1 MKKWLFVFILL
12 FSSFFSKHNYEAK
25 ALNVQTYTARALLDD
40 PTYIAFVIAVAV
52 DVVTCVGNDA
62 VNTVTSGLNGD
73 ISGFASNGLNTVGDL
88 VGNGCH
94 KKLAKGIF
102 GCDTYEDVGLLDSI
116 TEIAGKTKKSRVC
129 AANTITKQILRGA
142 GAIVGMIWMGG
153 CAICGEMAGNALSIL
168 SEMITI
174 KAKYKGALKISE
186 KYEVCLNEDPEADG
200 RPMPYTDSQ
209 IIKLLKLAGEIPSI
223 ENIVDK
229 YNKLCIHDL
238 ENDSYV
244 FKKKDS
250 VIDNIY
256 ITHMTGYSYVY
267 CASVFSACPCIYNLQ
282 HGNVDEP
289 EYEYD
294 ENGVIKVDEETG
306 QLAMINKE
314 DYQQHYAKHCRIIRY
329 KDLYEQTNDLLP
341 VFGDACYDN
350 HGYSKTNIPLSSA
363 FVQCIEDTAKNI
375 FEKPVFS
382 SHRTTTPSND
392 MIAVYARDITYVQKK
407 YENLKKLIQ
416 GRTLESVSDDI
427 EVGLYDKVNDKF
439 YTNKGAG
446 KFEKGGDVDKIN
458 ANYTAIDYIESTGTQ
473 YIDTG
478 APGNSVYGIEFEYLP
493 ISKNQTDQDSIIS
506 GTLDNATF
514 GMYNDINHLY
524 LRWNKKDD
532 YVGEQYPTVST
543 TDKNYIEV
551 IQGKYY
557 INGTEQYDVG
567 EVSFSNDNNNI
578 YIFNNFALNRG
589 SKIKLYSLKLYDENG
604 NLIRDFIPAYRKK
617 GNDIPFRQ
625 DELDAGLAILQSIYY
640 TNSSSDF
647 QTYALE
653 YNCKEGQEGKYTT
666 TKHTT
671 DIYSKYIDG
680 SVVKHATPNCCYTTN
695 DEVNN
700 AETCFSNQ
708 LKQDYA
714 NFSTGIL
721 KDTKSITAS
730 TLINETQKV
739 ETLINL
745 IAEKQ
750 SNASIAFS
758 KKMAISEGT
767 SWTLF
772 DLFRVKIKAL
782 AVVALT
788 LWFFILGWKLLNG
801 EYGEIKQEEIAK
813 LILKVVLCYFMVFN
827 DNMKNFVFN
836 WMINATNGI
845 GMIINETLSS
855 LRAQNDNTFGGKCNF
870 HISNQT
876 VFARYNDTGIV
887 FEAERTEKETKKD
900 SSGEIYHS
908 YNFNCP
914 VNSYTYE
921 IDKEG
926 RRKTV
931 SSAVGL
937 GTYNIGNL
945 YEGEHEIQDINGN
958 NVAITDQDFNL
969 GGFGINLNFWS
980 ETSFIDDCVE
990 YDKHNECIK
999 KNCHVY
1005 ENSNC
1010 SGITT
1015 SDGAGYDFVCNR
1027 YHEITDNEGIKH
1039 SICIDGSCKLN
1050 RTTYIPRPPF
1060 ERPYKYFQF
1069 HDSDKGV
1076 EKILHPHCHRVATP
1090 NEIDDSGLKKVYSYT
1105 LNDYVYVCTQKDTE
1119 MDPGYRIQDL
1129 IDIGLLDPDPSSI
1142 RLFKGLLS
1150 EEQQESLND
1159 IDITTTQKADGTKIQ
1174 DTALTTEIKKLVI
1187 PTAVAT
1193 TNAGGI
1199 VKEID
1204 FSSGNKSTTGFQRQQ
1219 YQKYLTS
1226 RLAYVNKGSNY
1237 PVFKLYGLTRN
1248 YNYVSM
1254 WDMADCKL
1262 MQYLTFS
1269 ASGGSLGSS
1278 IEETLK
1284 SATTT
1289 GVSEKTIKA
1298 AGAAFIEM
1306 LKYIFIAFPFG
1317 AICFII
1323 SMIIGF
1329 MLFLLIA
1336 RAAQQYAMCIFNLVC
1351 VMYLSPFVFVLYL
1364 FNQTEG
1370 AMDEWLGKV
1379 RKNICGACVPFISIS
1394 IFLVI
1399 IDWIFFG
1406 DPAKYKEQQLF
1417 LSNGI
1422 VNPKCYEGNLSSA
1435 PIACLSVRLLNK
1447 YSLNGA
1453 IFEML
1458 FGWFIAIFQKETWT
1472 LALYLLLK
1480 LLIGVA
1486 TIIMLTQ
1493 SLDQI
1498 EQKIYDLLG
1507 GKPDTDIGMGFEG
1520 SAKDA
1525 ITDGAKAGWEVFKA
1539 TGGAPYK
1546 ALYNRALK
1554 PLGNKIKGLFG
1565 GNGKNGGNG
1574 ENGENEKNGGNV
1586 GNGASRPNEANQVK
1600 EPTSSAGNTGEDLE
1614 KQLNTFSQEHTA
1626 LQRGILQQNQQSSDP
1641 VDSISQ
1647 SINHMI
1653 QQNQQSSN
1661 NLNDSSNNNADH
1673 GAQNIDNMIQSLND
1687 MNQRL
1692 SAKFDEVSNS
1702 KKRESKSANTAV
1714 SRPTIDNP
1722 STNTGGSDIGGS
1734 DIGGANGG

>member
-25 ALNVQTYTARALLDD
+25 AQTYRAKSYLDD
-40 PTYIAFVIAVAV
+40 PTYIAFVSMVAV
-52 DVVTCVGNDA
+52 DAITCIGNDA
-62 VNTVTSGLNGD
+62 LNVVESGLNGD
-73 ISGFASNGLNTVGDL
+73 VGGLASNGLKTVGDL
-88 VGNGCH
+88 YGNGCH

-102 GCDTYEDVGLLDSI
+102 ECDSYEDVGLLDSI
-116 TEIAGKTKKSRVC
+116 TELAGKTKKARVC
-129 AANTITKQILRGA
+129 AANTITKTILRG
-142 GAIVGMIWMGG
+142 GGVLSTFIG
-153 CAICGEMAGNALSIL
+153 CALCSNITGNALSIL

-174 KAKYKGALKISE
+174 KAKYKGALQISK

-209 IIKLLKLAGEIPSI
+209 IIKLLKLAGEIPNI

-238 ENDSYV
+238 NNDTYV

-250 VIDNIY
+250 VMDNIY
-256 ITHMTGYSYVY
+256 ITHMTGYAYVY

-282 HGNVDEP
+282 QGNVDEP

-306 QLAMINKE
+306 QLVMIDKE
-314 DYQQHYAKHCRIIRY
+314 DYQKHYAKHCRIIRY
-329 KDLYEQTNDLLP
+329 KDLYEQSNDILP

-350 HGYSKTNIPLSSA
+350 HGYSKTNVPLSSA

-382 SHRTTTPSND
+382 SQRTTTPSND
-392 MIAVYARDITYVQKK
+392 MIAVYARDITYIQKK

-416 GRTLESVSDDI
+416 GRTIEGVIDDI

-446 KFEKGGDVDKIN
+446 KFTKGSDVDKIN

-478 APGNSVYGIEFEYLP
+478 IPGNSVYGIEFEYLP
-493 ISKNQTDQDSIIS
+493 LSTSNTLYDSIVS

-514 GMYNDINHLY
+514 GFYNDINHLY
-524 LRWNKKDD
+524 LRWNKNDND
-532 YVGEQYPTVST
+532 NLGGQYPEVSAAE
-543 TDKNYIEV
+543 KNYIEV
-551 IQGKYY
+551 KDGQYY
-557 INGTEQYDVG
+557 INGQKQYDIDKIA
-567 EVSFSNDNNNI
+567 FSNDNNNI
-578 YIFNNFALNRG
+578 YIFNNFNLNRG

-604 NLIRDFIPAYRKK
+604 NLIRDFVPAYRKK
-617 GNDIPFRQ
+617 GDDIPFRQ
-625 DELDAGLAILQSIYY
+625 DELDAGLAILKSIYY
-640 TNSSSDF
+640 TNSASDF

-671 DIYSKYIDG
+671 DIYNKYIEG
-680 SVVKHATPNCCYTTN
+680 SVVKNATPNCCYLTN
-695 DEVNN
+695 DEINN
-700 AETCFSNQ
+700 NETCFSNQ
-708 LKQDYA
+708 LKQDYE

-730 TLINETQKV
+730 TLINETNKI

-758 KKMAISEGT
+758 KKMTISEGT

-801 EYGEIKQEEIAK
+801 EYGEIKQAEIAK
-813 LILKVVLCYFMVFN
+813 IILKVVLCYFMVFN

-836 WMINATNGI
+836 WMINAANGI

-855 LRAQNDNTFGGKCNF
+855 LRSQNDNTFGGKCNF
-870 HISNQT
+870 HISNQNI
-876 VFARYNDTGIV
+876 FARYNDTGIII
-887 FEAERTEKETKKD
+887 EATKEIEKEKTDNNGNK
-900 SSGEIYHS
+900 YYS
-908 YNFNCP
+908 YKFSCP
-914 VNSYTYE
+914 VNGFTYE
-921 IDKEG
+921 IDKDG
-926 RRKTV
+926 KRKTETKRTNV
-931 SSAVGL
+931 KIL
-937 GTYNIGNL
+937 L
-945 YEGEHEIQDINGN
+945 DIN
-958 NVAITDQDFNL
+958 
-969 GGFGINLNFWS
+969 WS
-980 ETSFIDDCVE
+980 TTTSFIDDCIT
-990 YDKHNECIK
+990 YDEHNECVK
-999 KNCHVY
+999 KNCHIY

-1010 SGITT
+1010 SSITT

-1027 YHEITDNEGIKH
+1027 YHEIIDDEGVRH
-1039 SICIDGSCKLN
+1039 SICIDGTCKLN

-1076 EKILHPHCHRVATP
+1076 EKILHPHCHNVATP
-1090 NEIDDSGLKKVYSYT
+1090 NEINDSGLKKIYSYT

-1129 IDIGLLDPDPSSI
+1129 IDIGLLDPDPPSI

-1150 EEQQESLND
+1150 EEQQNALND
-1159 IDITTTQKADGTKIQ
+1159 IDITTTQTTDGKTIQ

-1193 TNAGGI
+1193 TNVGGI

-1204 FSSGNKSTTGFQRQQ
+1204 FSVGNKSTTGFQRQQ

-1254 WDMADCKL
+1254 WDMVDCKF

-1269 ASGGSLGSS
+1269 ASGGSLGDN

-1298 AGAAFIEM
+1298 AGVAFIEM
-1306 LKYIFIAFPFG
+1306 LKYIFLAFPFG

-1323 SMIIGF
+1323 SMIIGL
-1329 MLFLLIA
+1329 MLFLLVA

-1364 FNQTEG
+1364 FNQTES
-1370 AMDEWLGKV
+1370 AMGEWLDKV
-1379 RKNICGACVPFISIS
+1379 KKNICGACIPFISIS

-1406 DPAKYKEQQLF
+1406 DPAKYKDQQLF
-1417 LSNGI
+1417 LSTGI
-1422 VNPKCYEGNLSSA
+1422 INPKCYDGHLSDA
-1435 PIACLSVRLLNK
+1435 PIACLSTRLLNK
-1447 YSLNGA
+1447 YSLNGG
-1453 IFEML
+1453 IFELL
-1458 FGWFIAIFQKETWT
+1458 FGCVKALFQKETWQ
-1472 LALYLLLK
+1472 LALYLLFK
-1480 LLIGVA
+1480 LLLGVA
-1486 TIIMLTQ
+1486 SIMMLTQ
-1493 SLDQI
+1493 VLDQI
-1498 EQKIYDLLG
+1498 EQKIYDLFG
-1507 GKPDTDIGMGFEG
+1507 GKPETDIGMGFEG

-1546 ALYNRALK
+1546 AFYNRALK
-1554 PLGNKIKGLFG
+1554 PLIDKITGNSG
-1565 GNGKNGGNG
+1565 NGGNG
-1574 ENGENEKNGGNV
+1574 GGSGGGGSGSGSGSGS
-1586 GNGASRPNEANQVK
+1586 GN
-1600 EPTSSAGNTGEDLE
+1600 SSAPRGNEVNNIPYNQFANMIGGMQGNNFQYNQLANMMGGMQGNNQITKANDSHIEQLTQQLQDMNSKMSAKLLE
-1614 KQLNTFSQEHTA
+1614 MEGGANKGKST
-1626 LQRGILQQNQQSSDP
+1626 SDE
-1641 VDSISQ
+1641 
-1647 SINHMI
+1647 
-1653 QQNQQSSN
+1653 
-1661 NLNDSSNNNADH
+1661 SSNNNNTD
-1673 GAQNIDNMIQSLND
+1673 
-1687 MNQRL
+1687 
-1692 SAKFDEVSNS
+1692 
-1702 KKRESKSANTAV
+1702 KKESKSANTAV
-1714 SRPTIDNP
+1714 SRPTLDNP
-1722 STNTGGSDIGGS
+1722 PTNSGGNDTNGATGSE
-1734 DIGGANGG
+1734 